1 MLLQYK
7 IYNLTSEMYEIKIR
21 GATRS
26 IYNEE
31 KEIYGRDSDSR
42 KVPMNNCGN
51 EIIMNGLSA
60 GVIAGIVCICF
71 ALLLGIIAFIIW
83 RSASNQIISSKYVK
97 YV

>member
-1 MLLQYK
+1 MQYK

-31 KEIYGRDSDSR
+31 KEILGRDSDSR
-42 KVPMNNCGN
+42 KVPMNNCSN
-51 EIIMNGLSA
+51 EVVMSGFSA
-60 GVIAGIVCICF
+60 GVIAGIFCVCF

-83 RSASNQIISSKYVK
+83 RSGPYS
-97 YV
+97 